1 MYELKNARCTIQ
13 KKSVNVWSLNQRGDY
28 MRPVRTGS
36 GPSQIGIAEVY
47 TGPGWKY
54 WPVIKS
60 YYNLLFIKVIYIRVD
75 NGGKETLDRSDFEF
89 GYTLGKLTYRPDSRP
104 GEILSSAQ
112 QTDRVRPA
120 WNIFCNDFH
129 ATRIEVEPAWFRT
142 DVM

>member
-1 MYELKNARCTIQ
+1 
-13 KKSVNVWSLNQRGDY
+13 

-36 GPSQIGIAEVY
+36 GPSQIGTAEVY

-120 WNIFCNDFH
+120 WNIFFAMTSMRPELKLNRPDFGPMLCNQ
-129 ATRIEVEPAWFRT
+129 P
-142 DVM
+142 